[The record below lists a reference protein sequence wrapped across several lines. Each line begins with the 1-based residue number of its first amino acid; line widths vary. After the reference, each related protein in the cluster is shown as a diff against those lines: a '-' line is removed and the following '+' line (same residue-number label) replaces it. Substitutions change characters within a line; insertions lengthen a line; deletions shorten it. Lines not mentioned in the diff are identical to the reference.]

1 MARVIL
7 AGDELGRPMVAPPG
21 VPADRV
27 KILRDAYNKS
37 LRDPDL
43 VAEVNRSKLDMESST
58 GEEIQSLYKEL
69 MTQPR
74 EVIERVKKLEENS
87 RQENLNYRLSKNW
100 RKHPPRP
107 HEPNI
112 FNRQ

>member
-1 MARVIL
+1 LARVIL

-74 EVIERVKKLEENS
+74 EVIERVKKLEEN
-87 RQENLNYRLSKNW
+87 
-100 RKHPPRP
+100 
-107 HEPNI
+107 
-112 FNRQ
+112 

>member
-74 EVIERVKKLEENS
+74 EVIERVKKLEEN
-87 RQENLNYRLSKNW
+87 
-100 RKHPPRP
+100 
-107 HEPNI
+107 
-112 FNRQ
+112 